1 MTRRRNLHG
10 SRFISKKG
18 QYIMQPTWQASML
31 GCIHTTRSVYDPTE
45 TNPPTKACAVKLCPD
60 TQTHSACYHD
70 NISLISF
77 TNPFPLLPSSTTPM
91 FRRRGKKTINYF
103 SDEQITALK
112 KEVTCLSTTR
122 GYIFQMCSYYQ
133 ATAVKI
139 EIPGVL
145 ARHIWNTQNCFIQ

>member
-1 MTRRRNLHG
+1 MRTVNGLHCAGLSEICDFRAKVTQRQNLHE
-10 SRFISKKG
+10 SRFIPKEG

-31 GCIHTTRSVYDPTE
+31 GCIHTTRSVYHRTE
-45 TNPPTKACAVKLCPD
+45 TNPPMKACAVKLCPY
-60 TQTHSACYHD
+60 TQTHSACCHD

-112 KEVTCLSTTR
+112 KEVTCLSTSH
-122 GYIFQMCSYYQ
+122 GYNFQMCS
-133 ATAVKI
+133 
-139 EIPGVL
+139 
-145 ARHIWNTQNCFIQ
+145 H